1 MPPGMTGK
9 VSGQG
14 NAGGMRGIGAG
25 AGAGSGL
32 S

>member
-1 MPPGMTGK
+1 MPPGITGK

-14 NAGGMRGIGAG
+14 NGGGMRRIG